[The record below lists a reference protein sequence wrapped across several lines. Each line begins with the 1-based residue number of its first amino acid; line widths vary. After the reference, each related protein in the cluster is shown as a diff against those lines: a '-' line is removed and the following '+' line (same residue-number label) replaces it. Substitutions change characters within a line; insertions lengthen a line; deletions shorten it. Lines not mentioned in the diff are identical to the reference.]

1 VCRRLLAR
9 GATPDIYM
17 AARLGD
23 LALAT
28 RLLETDPTCVA
39 ARIHE
44 PGYAPV
50 PPLHIYCWT
59 LGFGRSPHD
68 IARRFD
74 HQELR
79 ELLIRHSPPRVR
91 FLNAVM
97 EGNDTEARTVLEA
110 DPSVKPSLTPADHG
124 RLAIAIF
131 FEHFPAA
138 GVMLQLGFDPGA
150 PGVDGG
156 SALHAACW
164 VGHVSLVER
173 ILARGAVSLES
184 RDPTHGSTPLGW
196 TAFGAVHRCATGAD
210 YPAVAER
217 LVAAGADITAAGN
230 RHHRS
235 LLEMSQGNEAM
246 QEALRRLGAR

>member
-74 HQELR
+74 HLALR
-79 ELLIRHSPPRVR
+79 ELLNRHSPPRVR

-97 EGNDTEARTVLEA
+97 EGNGTEARTVLEA
-110 DPSVKPSLTPADHG
+110 DPSIMPSLTSADHG

-131 FEHFPAA
+131 FEHFLAA
-138 GVMLQLGFDPGA
+138 GVMLQLGFDPNA
-150 PGVDGG
+150 SGVDGG

-196 TAFGAVHRCATGAD
+196 TALGSVHRCATGAD

-230 RHHRS
+230 RFGRS
-235 LLEMSQGNEAM
+235 LVSLAEGNETM
-246 QEALRRLGAR
+246 QSVLRRLGAT